1 MKTNRYGIELVGC
14 YLNNIT
20 RKSKLSP
27 KDVVDDKLEP
37 GMGKEQDTRANLP
50 KGNMASSWF
59 LWKFAELMLLHR
71 HLFQPVVWQHRES
84 SGAVEGTEAYVAI
97 VSILYF
103 TNSLLG
109 CWSGDWRRLQKFNH
123 DFCVCVCF
131 HHRVWRVS
139 NPPNPALSNTIARLW
154 DYRSL
159 DTYVRRYQ
167 HPITY
172 GRRWKVC

>member
-1 MKTNRYGIELVGC
+1 MKTNRCGIELVGC

-123 DFCVCVCF
+123 DFCVCVCVCF
-131 HHRVWRVS
+131 HHR
-139 NPPNPALSNTIARLW
+139 